1 MNNLSERLIY
11 NCSLDLQV
19 FENGELIKSFN
30 QENLVTNTGWSGLYE
45 NMVSKSSYSGKTY
58 GPISWSLFGTST
70 IASDVT
76 STYSS
81 YGASDGNY
89 RYANAINGYS
99 FNNAYLKINMKLDEQ
114 EFNIPAQ
121 LSPSLPVACIGL
133 GFYKYT
139 TVSEYIKPTHIFNR
153 ILLEEANRFYKTYN
167 TKISGVWTIT
177 IAQ

>member
-1 MNNLSERLIY
+1 MINTEELKY
-11 NCSLDLQV
+11 NCSLDLEV
-19 FENGELIKSFN
+19 YENGELIKN
-30 QENLVTNTGWSGLYE
+30 IHQDNLVTNIGYTGMYE
-45 NMVSKSSYSGKTY
+45 NLVSTSSYNSKTY
-58 GPISWSLFGTST
+58 GPIYWSLFGTST
-70 IASDVT
+70 VASSVT

-89 RYANAINGYS
+89 RYANTRSGYNITS
-99 FNNAYLKINMKLDEQ
+99 EYLKINIKLDEQ

-121 LSPSLPVACIGL
+121 LSPSLPVSCIGL
-133 GFYKYT
+133 GFFRYT
-139 TVSEYIKPTHIFNR
+139 SIGGYYSPTYVFNR